1 VRSMLFGLAAV
12 VLASAPFAAQ
22 EQARTTMPVLTK
34 EVKPDYTDAAK
45 ARKVQGTVE
54 MTVLVQADGTPA
66 SDVRIVKSLDPDLDQ
81 QAIKAVRQ
89 WRFKPGTKDG
99 QPVPVE
105 VNIEMTFTL
114 RDGPKKAE
122 PVRPQVYKP
131 GEEGVKTPVLVRD
144 VKPQYTADAKA
155 RGVQGTVEVSAIV
168 KADGTV
174 DEDVRVIRSLDTDLD
189 QQAIIATRQ
198 WTFKPGTKDGKPV
211 DVQVNIEL
219 TFTLR

>member
-1 VRSMLFGLAAV
+1 MRSMLSGLAVV
-12 VLASAPFAAQ
+12 VLVSSQVAAQ
-22 EQARTTMPVLTK
+22 EQAHTTSPALIK
-34 EVKPDYTDAAK
+34 EVHPDYTDAAK

-54 MTVLVQADGTPA
+54 MAVLVQADGAPGP
-66 SDVRIVKSLDPDLDQ
+66 DVRVTKSLDPDLDQ

-89 WRFKPGTKDG
+89 WRFKPGTRDG

-114 RDGPKKAE
+114 RDAPKGGAAKA
-122 PVRPQVYKP
+122 PVYKV
-131 GEEGVKTPVLVRD
+131 GEDGVNAPVLVKE
-144 VKPQYTADAKA
+144 VKPRYTDDAKA
-155 RGVQGTVEVSAIV
+155 RGVQGTVEVAAIV

-174 DEDVRVIRSLDTDLD
+174 ANDVRITRSLDADLD

-219 TFTLR
+219 TFTVK

>member
-1 VRSMLFGLAAV
+1 
-12 VLASAPFAAQ
+12 
-22 EQARTTMPVLTK
+22 
-34 EVKPDYTDAAK
+34 
-45 ARKVQGTVE
+45 

>member
-1 VRSMLFGLAAV
+1 MRSMFSTLAAV
-12 VLASAPFAAQ
+12 ILVSTPFAAQ
-22 EQARTTMPVLTK
+22 EQARTTSPVLIK

-54 MTVLVQADGTPA
+54 MAVLVQTDGAPGP
-66 SDVRIVKSLDPDLDQ
+66 DVRILKSLDPDLDQ

-99 QPVPVE
+99 QPVAVD

-122 PVRPQVYKP
+122 PVKPPVYKP
-131 GEEGVKTPVLVRD
+131 GEDGVKAPVLVRD
-144 VKPQYTADAKA
+144 VKPQYTVDAKA

-174 DEDVRVIRSLDTDLD
+174 DADVRVIRSLDPDLD

-198 WTFKPGTKDGKPV
+198 WTFTPGTKDGKPV
-211 DVQVNIEL
+211 DVQVNIEM
-219 TFTLR
+219 TFTVR

>member
-1 VRSMLFGLAAV
+1 MRSMLFAVAAV
-12 VLASAPFAAQ
+12 VLVSASSAAQ
-22 EQARTTMPVLTK
+22 EQARTTSPTLIK
-34 EVKPDYTDAAK
+34 EVHPDYTDAAK
-45 ARKVQGTVE
+45 ARKVQGAVE
-54 MTVLVQADGTPA
+54 MAVLVQADGVPGP
-66 SDVRIVKSLDPDLDQ
+66 DVRVTKSLDPDLDQ

-105 VNIEMTFTL
+105 VTIEMTFTL
-114 RDGPKKAE
+114 RDGPKAAVK
-122 PVRPQVYKP
+122 PPVYKV
-131 GEEGVKTPVLVRD
+131 GQDGVTAPVLVKN
-144 VKPQYTADAKA
+144 VQPKYSNDAKA
-155 RGVQGTVEVSAIV
+155 RGVQGTVEVAAIV

-174 DEDVRVIRSLDTDLD
+174 DNDVRVIRSLDHDLD

-219 TFTLR
+219 TFTVR